1 MFKMIKKAAILLGFF
16 LLSVTFYGQKSI
28 IDTFLEQNPDIK
40 ERATTCINIAPDI
53 LCTCYDYKSFL
64 SCPDRYQSLSICDA
78 DLAIPRF
85 EEMMKSKNF
94 KEVKSS
100 SDDGA
105 VIKYFQKK
113 SEKRGDASNEMVVYV
128 KYHDDL
134 TALYLKGVNLSAED
148 FEDHISRIRECI
160 EKKEYSNKNKN

>member
-1 MFKMIKKAAILLGFF
+1 MIKKAIILLGF
-16 LLSVTFYGQKSI
+16 LLFSVTIFGQKSI

-64 SCPDRYQSLSICDA
+64 SCPERYQSLSVCDA
-78 DLAIPRF
+78 NLAIPRF

-94 KEVKSS
+94 NEIKSS
-100 SDDGA
+100 SDEET

-113 SEKRGDASNEMVVYV
+113 GDRRGGESNEIIVYV

-134 TALYLKGVNLSAED
+134 TALYLKGVNLSPED

-160 EKKEYSNKNKN
+160 EKKEYSDKNLKQK